1 MTREEAYTLLKENLK
16 NRNLQ
21 KHCLA
26 VEAAME
32 HFAEY
37 FHEDKEMWALAG
49 LLHDLDY
56 ESTVN
61 NFDRHGKDSVEMLK
75 DMGLDEKILYAIEAH
90 PGHVERKSNM
100 DKVLYAVD
108 SLTGLI
114 VAAALMHPDKK
125 ISSLDTDFILRRFKE
140 KRFAAGANREQI
152 KSCEEFGLSLK
163 DFIEHTLQAMAG
175 IERELGFK

>member
-1 MTREEAYTLLKENLK
+1 MTREEAFVLLKQHLK
-16 NRNLQ
+16 NKNLQ
-21 KHCLA
+21 KHCMA
-26 VEAAME
+26 VEAAMA
-32 HFAEY
+32 HFAKY
-37 FHEDKEMWALAG
+37 FGEDEEMWALAG

-56 ESTVN
+56 ESTVD
-61 NFDRHGKDSVEMLK
+61 NFARHGKDSVELLK
-75 DMGLDEKILYAIEAH
+75 DKGLDEKILYAIEAH

-114 VAAALMHPDKK
+114 VAATLMHPDKK
-125 ISSLDTDFILRRFKE
+125 ISSLDTHFVMRRFKE

-152 KSCEEFGLSLK
+152 KSCEEFGISLE

-175 IERELGFK
+175 IEKKLGF

>member
-1 MTREEAYTLLKENLK
+1 MKREEALTLLKTHLK

-26 VEAAME
+26 VEAAMA

-37 FHEDKEMWALAG
+37 FDEDTNMWALAG

-61 NFDRHGKDSVEMLK
+61 NFARHGKDSVELLK
-75 DMGLDEKILYAIEAH
+75 DKGLDEKILYAIEAH

-114 VAAALMHPDKK
+114 VAAALMHPGKK
-125 ISSLDTDFILRRFKE
+125 ISSLDTNFVMRRFKE

-152 KSCEEFGLSLK
+152 KSCEEFGMSLE

-175 IERELGFK
+175 IEKELGF

>member
-1 MTREEAYTLLKENLK
+1 MTREEAYALLKQHLK

-26 VEAAME
+26 VEAAMA

-37 FHEDKEMWALAG
+37 FGEDEEVWALAG

-56 ESTVN
+56 ESTVD
-61 NFDRHGKDSVEMLK
+61 NFARHGKDSVELLK
-75 DMGLDEKILYAIEAH
+75 DKGLDEKILYAIEAH

-114 VAAALMHPDKK
+114 VAATLMHPDKK
-125 ISSLDTDFILRRFKE
+125 ISSLDTKFVLRRFKE

-152 KSCEEFGLSLK
+152 KSCEEFGMPLE

-175 IERELGFK
+175 IENELGF

>member
-1 MTREEAYTLLKENLK
+1 MTREEAFLLLKTHLK

-26 VEAAME
+26 VEAAMAC
-32 HFAEY
+32 FAEY
-37 FHEDKEMWALAG
+37 FDEDTDTWALAG

-56 ESTVN
+56 ESTVD
-61 NFDRHGKDSVEMLK
+61 NFARHGKDSVEILK
-75 DMGLDEKILYAIEAH
+75 DKGLDEKILYAIEAH
-90 PGHVERKSNM
+90 PGHVERRSNM

-125 ISSLDTDFILRRFKE
+125 ISSLNTDFIMRRFKE

-152 KSCEEFGLSLK
+152 QSCEEFGMSLE
-163 DFIEHTLQAMAG
+163 DFIENTLQAMAS
-175 IERELGFK
+175 IENELGF

>member
-1 MTREEAYTLLKENLK
+1 MTREEALVLLKQNLR

-26 VEAAME
+26 VEAAMA
-32 HFAEY
+32 HFAQN
-37 FHEDKEMWALAG
+37 FGEDEEMWALAG

-56 ESTVN
+56 ETTVE
-61 NFDRHGKDSVEMLK
+61 NFERHGKDSVEMLK
-75 DMGLDEKILYAIEAH
+75 DKGLDEKILYAIEAH
-90 PGHVERKSNM
+90 PGHVERISNM

-114 VAAALMHPDKK
+114 IAATLMHPDKK
-125 ISSLDTDFILRRFKE
+125 ISSLDTKFVMRRFKE

-152 KSCEEFGLSLK
+152 KSCEEFGMSLE
-163 DFIEHTLQAMAG
+163 DFIDHTLQAMAG
-175 IERELGFK
+175 IEKELGF

>member
-1 MTREEAYTLLKENLK
+1 MTREEALTLLKQHLK

-26 VEAAME
+26 VEAAMA
-32 HFAEY
+32 HFADY
-37 FHEDKEMWALAG
+37 FHEDEEMWALAG

-61 NFDRHGKDSVEMLK
+61 NFARHGKDSVELLK
-75 DMGLDEKILYAIEAH
+75 DKGLDEKILYAIEAH
-90 PGHVERKSNM
+90 PGHLERKSNM

-114 VAAALMHPDKK
+114 IAATLMHPDKK
-125 ISSLDTDFILRRFKE
+125 ISSLDTNFVMRRFKE

-152 KSCEEFGLSLK
+152 KSCEEFGISLE
-163 DFIEHTLQAMAG
+163 DFIDHTLHAMAG
-175 IERELGFK
+175 IEKELGF

>member
-1 MTREEAYTLLKENLK
+1 MTREEALALLKTHLK

-26 VEAAME
+26 VEAAMAI
-32 HFAEY
+32 FAEY
-37 FHEDKEMWALAG
+37 FNEDIENWALAG

-61 NFDRHGKDSVEMLK
+61 DFPRHGKETVEMLK
-75 DMGLDEKILYAIEAH
+75 DKGLDEKILYAIEAH
-90 PGHVERKSNM
+90 PGHVERISNM

-125 ISSLDTDFILRRFKE
+125 ISSLNTDFILRRFKE

-152 KSCEEFGLSLK
+152 QSCEEFGMSLE
-163 DFIEHTLQAMAG
+163 DFIEHTLHAMAG
-175 IERELGFK
+175 IENELGF

>member
-1 MTREEAYTLLKENLK
+1 MTREEALALLKTHLK

-26 VEAAME
+26 VEAAMA
-32 HFAEY
+32 HFAEC
-37 FHEDKEMWALAG
+37 FHEDEEMWALAG

-56 ESTVN
+56 ESTVD
-61 NFDRHGKDSVEMLK
+61 NFARHGKDSVEMLK
-75 DMGLDEKILYAIEAH
+75 DKGLDEKILYAIEAH
-90 PGHVERKSNM
+90 PGHVERISNM

-114 VAAALMHPDKK
+114 VAAALMHPNKK
-125 ISSLDTDFILRRFKE
+125 ISSLNTDFILRRFKE

-152 KSCEEFGLSLK
+152 KSFEEFGMSLE
-163 DFIEHTLQAMAG
+163 DFIEHTLHAMAG
-175 IERELGFK
+175 IEKELGF